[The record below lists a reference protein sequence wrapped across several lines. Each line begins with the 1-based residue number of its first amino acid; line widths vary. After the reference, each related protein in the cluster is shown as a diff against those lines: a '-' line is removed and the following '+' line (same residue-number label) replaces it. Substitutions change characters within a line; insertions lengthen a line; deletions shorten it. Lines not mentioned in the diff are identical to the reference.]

1 MSRVVGV
8 LKSASV
14 PALTKSGEK
23 SEARAVDPQDTQVD
37 VDGSKNPVD
46 VKGAVLRYCKALKAK
61 KDAENEAAVAADALR
76 AYVGKL
82 RKGNAEQGDYQKT
95 YRVVGERRDKKVY
108 ATDVSQLDRWNMRKK
123 VKPADVIEEHGK
135 EMFDR
140 IVVTEES
147 IKIRDDVMS
156 NRAKRR
162 ELSKKL
168 EDVLGIDGIREFF
181 EKVTTYSVRDG
192 IDKEQYTLDDSEK
205 AVLNALFTQSAD
217 AVKDATQSAE

>member
-1 MSRVVGV
+1 MSKVVGV
-8 LKSASV
+8 LKNASV

-23 SEARAVDPQDTQVD
+23 SEARAVDPQDTQVE

-76 AYVGKL
+76 AYVGEL
-82 RKGNAEQGDYQKT
+82 RKENAEQGDYQKT

-108 ATDVSQLDRWNMRKK
+108 AADVTQSDRWNMRKK
-123 VKPADVIEEHGK
+123 VKPADVLKEHGK
-135 EMFDR
+135 VVFDK
-140 IVVTEES
+140 VVLTDES
-147 IKIRDDVMS
+147 IQIRGDVMS

-168 EDVLGIDGIREFF
+168 EEALGIDGIREFF
-181 EKVTTYSVRDG
+181 EKVTMYRVRDG
-192 IDKEQYTLDDSEK
+192 MDRDQYTLDASEW
-205 AVLNALFTQSAD
+205 AVIDALFTQSAD
-217 AVKDATQSAE
+217 SVKDATQAAE